1 VAQIDGGHFAAAID
15 FHVEL
20 VTFTLIDRRHAC
32 AFNRRD
38 VDEGIRLSIIAF
50 DKAEAFHRVEELD
63 CTRRGLTGQLTLNI
77 AAAWGWAIAAITTVT
92 ARSAATVCHRKGLT
106 LNLKVSRGNLAATVH
121 QREAKR
127 LTFGQTCQPG
137 LFNGTDVNEHIFTAI
152 IANDETET
160 FLAIE
165 KLYDTGAFAN
175 DLRGHL
181 RATTAATA
189 TTKAA
194 TAAAAEA
201 ISTASAAA
209 EPVSAATAEAITT
222 ASAAAK
228 AITAATTET
237 VATASKTI
245 FAKAIPLIEAT
256 SATFAAAPSIKT
268 HARQYFPKSFFRP
281 VAQ

>member
-1 VAQIDGGHFAAAID
+1 VAQIDGGHFAAAIN

-20 VTFTLIDRRHAC
+20 VTFTLIDRRQTC

-63 CTRRGLTGQLTLNI
+63 RTRRGLTGQLTLNI

-106 LNLKVSRGNLAATVH
+106 LNLKVSRRNLTATVH
-121 QREAKR
+121 EREAKR
-127 LTFGQTCQPG
+127 LTFGKTRQPG
-137 LFNGTDVNEHIFTAI
+137 LLNSTDVNEHIFTAI

-165 KLYDTGAFAN
+165 KLYDTSAFAN

-201 ISTASAAA
+201 ISTASA
-209 EPVSAATAEAITT
+209 EPVSAATAKAITA